1 MPILMVA
8 QSAIKNLNNIC
19 ESSELSEQQPLDF
32 TMSKFK
38 PSSPMRHPLY
48 QQFFGNN
55 NSDMPSDHNNVE
67 EQGMNY

>member
-8 QSAIKNLNNIC
+8 QSAIKNLNNI
-19 ESSELSEQQPLDF
+19 SDQPLDF

-38 PSSPMRHPLY
+38 PSSPMRHPFY

-55 NSDMPSDHNNVE
+55 SDIPAERNECE
-67 EQGMNY
+67 EQGKFN

>member
-8 QSAIKNLNNIC
+8 QSAVKNLNNIC
-19 ESSELSEQQPLDF
+19 ESSDQPLDY

-38 PSSPMRHPLY
+38 PSSPMKHPLY

-55 NSDMPSDHNNVE
+55 SDIPSDRSE
-67 EQGMNY
+67 CDEQGKLS